1 MHYLKATCWVVLSFG
16 LWIIS
21 HFVALIL
28 GLGIAVFTI
37 AHIIKAESEDGTDD

>member
-1 MHYLKATCWVVLSFG
+1 MHYLKAICWVVLGFG

-28 GLGIAVFTI
+28 GLAIVIYIIA
-37 AHIIKAESEDGTDD
+37 AIIKVEKEDG